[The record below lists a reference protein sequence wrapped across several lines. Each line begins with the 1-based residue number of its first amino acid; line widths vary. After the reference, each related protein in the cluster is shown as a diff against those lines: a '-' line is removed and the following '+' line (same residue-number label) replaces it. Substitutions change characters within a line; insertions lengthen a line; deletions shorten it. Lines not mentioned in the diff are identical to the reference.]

1 MPVGALQFWEQR
13 LAEYGISV
21 TKGSRISEPYLAF
34 ADYDGL
40 RIELVEREE
49 GPLSKWSFGG
59 IPTKYA
65 IKGFGGAVLYSSNPL
80 QTAETLVHTLGME
93 HIADGDG
100 YTRYRTNGELGNIID
115 LKTSP
120 VPLGAEVQGQFITS
134 RGGQRM
140 MQSNWN
146 GRAMYRVMGID
157 LHPFKTVSILM
168 RSISVKE
175 EESCSRS
182 LQILQVLPVMK
193 PQMRWVKS

>member
-1 MPVGALQFWEQR
+1 M
-13 LAEYGISV
+13 
-21 TKGSRISEPYLAF
+21 
-34 ADYDGL
+34 
-40 RIELVEREE
+40 EREE

-182 LQILQVLPVMK
+182 LQILRVLPVMK